1 MPRLL
6 TPTAIRAAQ
15 QENNEEVFLV
25 LLTIQTTPEAAT
37 DIRVVNNTEN
47 ITSRGLE
54 FLACPFGL
62 SLPDSSD
69 STFTTAQLEIDNVDT
84 RIWQGVR
91 ALNQSAPVLI
101 ELVLAS
107 EPDTVVLVTDGLILR
122 EASATL
128 TQITGTLLPDT
139 VWQRGFPADDFDPAQ
154 NPGMFGT

>member
-6 TPTAIRAAQ
+6 TPAAIRAAQ
-15 QENNEEVFLV
+15 RETSDEVFLV
-25 LLTIQTTPEAAT
+25 LLTIQTTPETAD
-37 DIRVVNNTEN
+37 DIRVVNNTED
-47 ITSRGLE
+47 ITSRGLS
-54 FLACPFGL
+54 FLACPFSL
-62 SLPDSSD
+62 NLPDSSD

-91 ALNQSAPVLI
+91 ALNQASTVLI

-122 EASATL
+122 EATAT
-128 TQITGTLLPDT
+128 TTRITGTLLPDT
-139 VWQRGFPADDFDPAQ
+139 VWQRGFPAHDFDPSQ